1 MTSNTTVLV
10 TPSSRML
17 EQWLS
22 VQLMHRWFYSA
33 GAVIEAFVR
42 LHDKG
47 LIYQGTMIYHGYVTA
62 KEGVYD
68 LVQIFVLPVAC
79 HFSTSIPPLCSS
91 ILLYSLL
98 GLVYITCLVLAD

>member
-1 MTSNTTVLV
+1 
-10 TPSSRML
+10 
-17 EQWLS
+17 
-22 VQLMHRWFYSA
+22 MHRWFYSA

-79 HFSTSIPPLCSS
+79 HFSTSIPPPYV
-91 ILLYSLL
+91 LLSY
-98 GLVYITCLVLAD
+98 YIVCLVLFT

>member
-1 MTSNTTVLV
+1 
-10 TPSSRML
+10 
-17 EQWLS
+17 
-22 VQLMHRWFYSA
+22 MHRWFYSA

>member
-1 MTSNTTVLV
+1 
-10 TPSSRML
+10 
-17 EQWLS
+17 
-22 VQLMHRWFYSA
+22 MHRWFYSA

-62 KEGVYD
+62 KEGVCVRSCAD
-68 LVQIFVLPVAC
+68 LCVAC
-79 HFSTSIPPLCSS
+79 SMPFFNFYPPPLCSS